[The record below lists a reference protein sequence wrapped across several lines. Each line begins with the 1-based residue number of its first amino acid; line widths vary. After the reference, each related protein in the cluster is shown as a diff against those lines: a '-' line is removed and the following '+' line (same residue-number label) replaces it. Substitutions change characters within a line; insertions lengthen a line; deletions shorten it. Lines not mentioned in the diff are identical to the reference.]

1 MAKGH
6 AIKYTPEQLDFVKSN
21 CTLVRKELTK
31 LFNEKFNTQLSVQCI
46 SSLCKRNKWRTG
58 RTGCFEKGSVPPNKG
73 TKGLT
78 GANRTSFK
86 KGQDVWN
93 RKPIGYERID
103 KKDGYVH
110 IKIAEPNVFVLK
122 HRHVWEKHNGPVP
135 DKHVIAFKNQD
146 KTDSRIENLILMSKA
161 EMVRYSQS
169 FHKLANTETNETC
182 LIMAKVKTKAHQLK
196 NGDCKK
202 VKAGAEI

>member
-1 MAKGH
+1 M
-6 AIKYTPEQLDFVKSN
+6 KSLIHN
-21 CTLVRKELTK
+21 CQFNASVAYVNATNGEPVALVVLKKVVFL
-31 LFNEKFNTQLSVQCI
+31 
-46 SSLCKRNKWRTG
+46 
-58 RTGCFEKGSVPPNKG
+58 PNKG

-93 RKPIGYERID
+93 RKHIGYERID

-146 KTDSRIENLILMSKA
+146 KTDCRIENLILMSKA

-169 FHKLANTETNETC
+169 FHKLANKETNETC